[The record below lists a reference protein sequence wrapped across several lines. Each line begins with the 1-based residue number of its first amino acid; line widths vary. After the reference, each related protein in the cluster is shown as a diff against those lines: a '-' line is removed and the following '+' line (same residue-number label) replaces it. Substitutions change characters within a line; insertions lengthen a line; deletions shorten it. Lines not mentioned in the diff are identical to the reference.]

1 MIASRIW
8 EEGGTR
14 SYRRVFTTTT
24 AIIYHIYVYYYIVFI
39 AAAYRFINV
48 RGFLCDGFDKLR
60 TSRRSR
66 RRLRRCC
73 RALFVKCI

>member
-1 MIASRIW
+1 M
-8 EEGGTR
+8 
-14 SYRRVFTTTT
+14 F
-24 AIIYHIYVYYYIVFI
+24 IIIVFI

-60 TSRRSR
+60 TSRRRSRRRR

>member
-1 MIASRIW
+1 M
-8 EEGGTR
+8 
-14 SYRRVFTTTT
+14 F
-24 AIIYHIYVYYYIVFI
+24 IIIVFI
-39 AAAYRFINV
+39 AAAYGFINV

-66 RRLRRCC
+66 RRRLRRCC